1 MKNYLN
7 YINNNFNKD
16 YDNSN
21 YDAYEGYIRGNM
33 FKNLYD
39 PYIKNEPYDIRP
51 MNEQAELITYIDS
64 LCFAMIDLGLYL
76 DVNPNDM
83 EAIKLYNKYRKEKDE
98 YTKKYES
105 KYGPL
110 TLDSDSLERYPWAWI
125 NMPWPWD
132 N

>member
-39 PYIKNEPYDIRP
+39 PYIKNEPYDIKP